1 MSKKSTEVVQVDV
14 LATIT
19 VERHS
24 IKTKVIRFHE
34 IENDLGL
41 QQAMGDPYISKEI
54 AGDEDRLKIL
64 ICKA

>member
-1 MSKKSTEVVQVDV
+1 MPKDSTEAIQLDI
-14 LATIT
+14 LATVI

-24 IKTKVIRFHE
+24 VKTKVVRYHE

-41 QQAMGDPYISKEI
+41 QQAMGDPYVSKEI

>member
-1 MSKKSTEVVQVDV
+1 MSKDSTEAIQLDI
-14 LATIT
+14 LATVI

-24 IKTKVIRFHE
+24 VKTKVVRYHE

-41 QQAMGDPYISKEI
+41 QQAMGDPYVSKEI